1 MEMAKFVEKT
11 IKDLVGAVEKASNDL
26 DRDIY
31 IAGMHDKGSIEFD
44 IAVTIEIN
52 TEGNAEIA
60 VIPSFLKGKID
71 GALKHGEI
79 NRIKFSAFVS
89 SKSRKQEEEQK
100 MALEERYNKCMRCY

>member
-11 IKDLVGAVEKASNDL
+11 IKDLVGVVEKASNDL
-26 DRDIY
+26 DRDVY

-44 IAVTIEIN
+44 IAVTIEKN

-60 VIPSFLKGKID
+60 IIPSLLKGKVD
-71 GALKHGEI
+71 GAIKHGEI

-89 SKSRKQEEEQK
+89 SKSRKQEQEQK
-100 MALEERYNKCMRCY
+100 ERVDKAYEQSPRY